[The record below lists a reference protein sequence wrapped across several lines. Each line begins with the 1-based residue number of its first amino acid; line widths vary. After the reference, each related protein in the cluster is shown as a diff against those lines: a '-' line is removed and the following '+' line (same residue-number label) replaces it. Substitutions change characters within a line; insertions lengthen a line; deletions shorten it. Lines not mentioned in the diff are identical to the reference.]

1 MKELILNEDIDYTK
15 EELIKIIQNSI
26 KVDMQKAENI
36 YDEIIDFIDGKI
48 NRIIRQLREQGF
60 SGIHIESSSPGIYN
74 DRLNLGQW
82 IAVYRFYSKTLGEDV
97 YILIEPKIGKKAFE
111 NMLNDVVEFAL
122 TYGLPSLSIIFQ
134 GIFSSSS
141 VKRDILYSFLLSAL
155 TELAIMEGL
164 PIEIEEEKKY
174 IHGIYGKIDFKGYIK
189 WKVKNVFPM
198 KRRKLAYAKLP
209 RIMLVKFHQTL
220 LEELSNEKVKYENK
234 IGEISNIL
242 NKYIKR
248 HAYFLSMEHLF
259 DVYSQA
265 IYSFIETPETIEEI
279 IHASSTKEF
288 IKIISYLYL
297 AYLMEK
303 TPLTEHVLAPWKEE
317 IPIMPLPSAKVYE
330 LWNLKLINDEFV
342 KMFNFSKTLKEN
354 GGLVFL
360 YDHSKLLFNYIY
372 SEWSNLIGKAIS
384 HLPRPDYVISMD
396 NSRVIIDAKY
406 RERGNI
412 KLEDFERMLSYVV
425 DIASPDYPELA
436 GCFITLKD
444 TNSNVNLWTFRS
456 DIEPKIKIYV
466 AVADPRERDIAK
478 QNIQK
483 LIKEVIFKK

>member
-1 MKELILNEDIDYTK
+1 MKELVLKEDIDYSK

-26 KVDMQKAENI
+26 KVNIQEAENI
-36 YDEIIDFIDGKI
+36 YEEIIDFIDSKI

-60 SGIHIESSSPGIYN
+60 SGIHIESSSPSIYN

-97 YILIEPKIGKKAFE
+97 YILIEPKIGKTAFE
-111 NMLNDVVEFAL
+111 DMLNDVVEFAL

-141 VKRDILYSFLLSAL
+141 VTRDILYSFLLSAL

-174 IHGIYGKIDFKGYIK
+174 IHGIYGKISFKEYIK

-198 KRRKLAYAKLP
+198 KRRKLAYARLP

-220 LEELSNEKVKYENK
+220 LERLSDEKARYENK
-234 IGEISNIL
+234 LEEISNIL
-242 NKYIKR
+242 NKYIQH
-248 HAYFLSMEHLF
+248 HAYFLSLEHLF
-259 DVYSQA
+259 DVYPQA
-265 IYSFIETPETIEEI
+265 IYSFIEAPEAIEEI
-279 IHASSTKEF
+279 MHISSTKEF
-288 IKIISYLYL
+288 MKIISYLYL

-303 TPLTEHVLAPWKEE
+303 SPSTELVLAPWKEE
-317 IPIMPLPSAKVYE
+317 LPIMPLPSAKVYE
-330 LWNLKLINDEFV
+330 LWNLKLMNDEFV
-342 KMFNFSKTLKEN
+342 KMFNFSKISKEN
-354 GGLVFL
+354 GGLIFF

-384 HLPRPDYVISMD
+384 HLPRPDYVISM
-396 NSRVIIDAKY
+396 NHSRVIIDAKY

-412 KLEDFERMLSYVV
+412 KLEDFERLLSYVI

-436 GCFITLKD
+436 GCFVTLKD
-444 TNSNVNLWTFRS
+444 ANSDVSLWTFRS
-456 DIEPKIKIYV
+456 DVEPKIKIYV
-466 AVADPRERDIAK
+466 TTADPRERNIAK

-483 LIKEVIFKK
+483 LIREVILKT

>member
-1 MKELILNEDIDYTK
+1 
-15 EELIKIIQNSI
+15 
-26 KVDMQKAENI
+26 
-36 YDEIIDFIDGKI
+36 
-48 NRIIRQLREQGF
+48 
-60 SGIHIESSSPGIYN
+60 
-74 DRLNLGQW
+74 
-82 IAVYRFYSKTLGEDV
+82 
-97 YILIEPKIGKKAFE
+97 
-111 NMLNDVVEFAL
+111 
-122 TYGLPSLSIIFQ
+122 
-134 GIFSSSS
+134 
-141 VKRDILYSFLLSAL
+141 
-155 TELAIMEGL
+155 
-164 PIEIEEEKKY
+164 
-174 IHGIYGKIDFKGYIK
+174 
-189 WKVKNVFPM
+189 
-198 KRRKLAYAKLP
+198 
-209 RIMLVKFHQTL
+209 
-220 LEELSNEKVKYENK
+220 
-234 IGEISNIL
+234 
-242 NKYIKR
+242 
-248 HAYFLSMEHLF
+248 
-259 DVYSQA
+259 
-265 IYSFIETPETIEEI
+265 
-279 IHASSTKEF
+279 
-288 IKIISYLYL
+288 
-297 AYLMEK
+297 
-303 TPLTEHVLAPWKEE
+303 
-317 IPIMPLPSAKVYE
+317 MPLPSAKVYE

-384 HLPRPDYVISMD
+384 HLPRPDYVISMN